1 MGYGRHV
8 FYHRDFQIR
17 YLKRSDCR
25 FSALSGSL
33 DENLY
38 GTKSVFLRAARRRF
52 ARLLRRIG
60 SALSRTLESQR
71 AGAASRQ
78 SVAVGVGYRDY
89 GVVKGSVNMR
99 LTLVNLA
106 YISLF
111 SRYCFNCHV
120 KPPYLAA
127 FLLLE
132 TVRLGPFLVRAF
144 CLDDCPRTGRFFLCL
159 TPR

>member
-33 DENLY
+33 DENFY

-89 GVVKGSVNMR
+89 GVVKGSVNVSDAFGHNFFMS
-99 LTLVNLA
+99 
-106 YISLF
+106 SL
-111 SRYCFNCHV
+111 
-120 KPPYLAA
+120 LI
-127 FLLLE
+127 
-132 TVRLGPFLVRAF
+132 
-144 CLDDCPRTGRFFLCL
+144 
-159 TPR
+159 